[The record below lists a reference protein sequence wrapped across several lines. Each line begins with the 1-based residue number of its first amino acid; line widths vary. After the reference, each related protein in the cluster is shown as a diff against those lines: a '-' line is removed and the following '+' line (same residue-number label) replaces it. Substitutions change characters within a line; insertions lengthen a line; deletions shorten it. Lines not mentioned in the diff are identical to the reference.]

1 METKHRKKSGVT
13 LGILGLATAMLALGA
28 CALKESTSGNDNPSI
43 VVAVKD
49 SSRIVL
55 TFDNDT
61 ATIFTDSGSFNLV
74 ELRRKMADKGID
86 SDSIQITGIEVAY
99 DEATRKFL
107 ADNEGVGFFLKIY
120 TRDNDTGATK
130 LALETLETDKNG
142 FKALAFDPT
151 MALLVINQH
160 IFGADPGFPG
170 VLSAIKD
177 KDKTS
182 IKVIAKMFLS
192 PGEKLKTKG
201 TLNLNLV
208 VTVAGKV

>member
-1 METKHRKKSGVT
+1 MGMLGV
-13 LGILGLATAMLALGA
+13 AAVMLVSGA
-28 CALKESTSGNDNPSI
+28 CALKESTSGNDSPSI

-49 SSRIVL
+49 SSKIVL

-61 ATIFTDSGSFNLV
+61 STIFTDSGRFNLV
-74 ELRRKMADKGID
+74 ELRKKMEDKGIN
-86 SDSIQITGIEVAY
+86 SDSIQITGIEVGY
-99 DEATRKFL
+99 DETTKKFL
-107 ADNEGVGFFLKIY
+107 TDNEGVKFFLKIY
-120 TRDNDTGATK
+120 TRDNDTGVTK
-130 LALETLETDKNG
+130 LALETLEADKNG

-177 KDKTS
+177 KNKTS
-182 IKVIAKMFLS
+182 IKIMAKMFLS

-201 TLNLNLV
+201 ILNLNLV